1 MGLKYSKVII
11 LPMLTLVLSVEDA
24 RQNVQMVLK
33 VRRRERGRRPKLEL
47 WLV

>member
-1 MGLKYSKVII
+1 MGLKYSKLII

-33 VRRRERGRRPKLEL
+33 VRRRERVRRPKLEL